1 MKKTLRKFTKTVTLL
16 CLLLLMTANL
26 TACGKDDQIVGSWV
40 AEEGNDILQFNDNG
54 SCSAPFTY
62 NASWIESADSY
73 IIKDDGTLVFS
84 SSGGHA
90 NDSFEKTDS
99 EEVALDDGSTYYIS
113 GDTLIIDEERYTRT
127 E

>member
-1 MKKTLRKFTKTVTLL
+1 MKHFVKRYIKAATVCSLL
-16 CLLLLMTANL
+16 FLMTANM
-26 TACGKDDQIVGSWV
+26 TACGKDNQIIGSWV
-40 AEEGNDILQFNDNG
+40 AEDSNDILQFNDDG

-62 NASWIESADSY
+62 NAGWIESADSY

-90 NDSFEKTDS
+90 NDSFVKVDS
-99 EEVALDDGSTYYIS
+99 EEEALDDGSSYYIS
-113 GDTLIIDEERYTRT
+113 GDTLIIDKEKYTRT